1 MEKNRLFAWVLI
13 IAIAILVS
21 LAIIFAPAFL

>member
-21 LAIIFAPAFL
+21 LAIIFAPAFS